1 MTILGHKSGSQNFLL
16 GEMVGHIDYMGA
28 WDQALPLFHWD
39 HLASLP
45 HPGATPAAK
54 RPKLGYFGGQPISVV
69 AGGCGLGGPLRLCG
83 QDTNYPTN
91 NQWLGL
97 KAQAESDGSIKK
109 IFFVPLRGNSF
120 LHPTCIKHVNY
131 LLLFNV
137 I

>member
-1 MTILGHKSGSQNFLL
+1 MVIFDLFLAILTILGHKSGSQNFLL

-54 RPKLGYFGGQPISVV
+54 RPKLGYFWGGATDLRGSRWLRI
-69 AGGCGLGGPLRLCG
+69 GGPLRLCG

-109 IFFVPLRGNSF
+109 NFV
-120 LHPTCIKHVNY
+120 H
-131 LLLFNV
+131 
-137 I
+137 